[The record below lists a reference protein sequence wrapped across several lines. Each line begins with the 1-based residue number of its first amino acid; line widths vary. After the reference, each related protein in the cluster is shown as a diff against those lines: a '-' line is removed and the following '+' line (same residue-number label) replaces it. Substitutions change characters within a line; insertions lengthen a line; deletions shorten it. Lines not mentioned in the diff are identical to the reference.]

1 MDPSSSPAHLSPA
14 DATVCSRR
22 TAETRGL
29 QFWEALDVKLDREV
43 ALTFVDA
50 DQRGDDDSQS
60 GPQAVLSRTLRLGR
74 INSPGLARVLD
85 VVRGSSGGIVVAEW
99 TPRPFAA

>member
-1 MDPSSSPAHLSPA
+1 
-14 DATVCSRR
+14 
-22 TAETRGL
+22 
-29 QFWEALDVKLDREV
+29 LDVKLDREV

-99 TPRPFAA
+99 TPGRSLREMAETTPSPIGAAR